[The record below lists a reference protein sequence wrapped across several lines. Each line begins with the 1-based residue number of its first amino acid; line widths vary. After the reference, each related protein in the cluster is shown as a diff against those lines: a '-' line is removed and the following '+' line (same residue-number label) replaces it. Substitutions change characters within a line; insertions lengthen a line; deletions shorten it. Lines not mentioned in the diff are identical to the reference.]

1 MVKPAS
7 TGTKSVSATL
17 NSELA
22 DWLDDYSKENRLS
35 RSQTIAHAIES
46 FLRSKSTEARSH
58 ERRRVVN
65 S

>member
-7 TGTKSVSATL
+7 TGTRSVSATL

-22 DWLDDYSKENRLS
+22 AWLDDYSNEHRLS
-35 RSQTIAHAIES
+35 RSQAIAHAIEY
-46 FLRSKSTEARSH
+46 FLRSKSVETRAQIRK
-58 ERRRVVN
+58 RVVN